1 MKTKSVLSII
11 LLSAV
16 VFTACKKKNED
27 VSTPPVAAKKVYV
40 AGYEENSSGAYVG
53 RYWVDTSSSVI
64 SVANADVELIDIEV
78 VGNDRYMFGEVNPNI
93 GSTKY
98 TIWKNGTVL
107 YEIPYN
113 RAFVPTRMAVSGT
126 DIYLCGNAE
135 STTSPTL
142 RPAIWKNGTVTTL
155 SQGYELAYLS
165 CIYVQGNTVY
175 TAGSEFSSNQVYFSY
190 WANGTRQAFSGE
202 NGVSAI
208 TVSGTDVYISS
219 SDENGKPAYWKNG
232 TKVVLPVGAT
242 STGRCYDIN
251 VIGADVY
258 ACGAEYLSGGERLA
272 TFWKNGV
279 KTTLPA
285 INSSFRAEANCLE
298 VDGNDVYIGGNAQR
312 NTSFDYSAVLWKN
325 GVLVNLTPASIDAE
339 VSSIKVR

>member
-1 MKTKSVLSII
+1 MKTKSILSII

-16 VFTACKKKNED
+16 VFAACKKKKED
-27 VSTPPVAAKKVYV
+27 VITPPVAAKKVYV
-40 AGYEENSSGAYVG
+40 AGYEENSIGTSVG

-64 SVANADVELIDIEV
+64 SIANADVTLFDIEV
-78 VGNDRYMFGEVNPNI
+78 VGNDRYIFGEVNAN
-93 GSTKY
+93 STTKY

-135 STTSPTL
+135 SVTSPTL

-155 SQGYELAYLS
+155 SQEYELAYLS
-165 CIYVQGNTVY
+165 CIYVQGNSVY
-175 TAGSEFSSNQVYFSY
+175 TAGSEFSSNNVYFSY

-208 TVSGTDVYISS
+208 TVSGTDVYFSS
-219 SDENGKPAYWKNG
+219 SDGNSKPAYWKNG
-232 TKVVLPVGAT
+232 TKVVLPVDAT
-242 STGRCYDIN
+242 SRGRCYDIK
-251 VIGADVY
+251 VIGTDVY
-258 ACGAEYLSGGERLA
+258 ACGAEFISGGVSQP
-272 TFWKNGV
+272 TYWKNGV
-279 KTTLPA
+279 KTTLA
-285 INSSFRAEANCLE
+285 LINSSYSAEAYCLE
-298 VDGNDVYIGGNAQR
+298 VDGNDVYIGGAGER
-312 NTSFDYSAVLWKN
+312 NNNSDYSAVLWKN
-325 GVLVNLTPASIDAE
+325 GVLTNLTPASSYAE